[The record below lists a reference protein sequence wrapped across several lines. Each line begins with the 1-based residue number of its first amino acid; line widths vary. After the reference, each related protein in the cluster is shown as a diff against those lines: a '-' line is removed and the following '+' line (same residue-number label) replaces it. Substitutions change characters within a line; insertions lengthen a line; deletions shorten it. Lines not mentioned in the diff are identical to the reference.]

1 MHFEFPYVEVA
12 FYIIQNHS
20 STKYCVAV
28 KILNAAMYLIM
39 AKLKAFQNHVSN
51 QRSRGQ
57 KLKNIRKYLERTNR
71 LKFLHEFFFYWK
83 ILKVMKLIIY
93 EN

>member
-39 AKLKAFQNHVSN
+39 TKLKAFQNHVSN
-51 QRSRGQ
+51 QRS
-57 KLKNIRKYLERTNR
+57 KT
-71 LKFLHEFFFYWK
+71 
-83 ILKVMKLIIY
+83 
-93 EN
+93 